1 MQDLASQ
8 ISLEK
13 LEQTCNV
20 LEALKTIC
28 ERYRSQAKTKAIVEE
43 LKFVLDTL
51 VGKKVGES
59 NNVGVYS
66 SQPLREISS
75 SLFNMIVNQSPQS
88 HAKHVIDSLI
98 SVTNIFY
105 SLNFKVAM
113 FVCASEYQV
122 KNEKPRRLNV
132 YRRYLNADR
141 TSQRYS
147 KTLWTIGWSFFSIS
161 CA

>member
-1 MQDLASQ
+1 MGCLSTKFRACVQDLASQ

-59 NNVGVYS
+59 NDVGIYS
-66 SQPLREISS
+66 SQPLRHISS
-75 SLFNMIVNQSPQS
+75 SLFGMIVNQNSQN
-88 HAKHVIDSLI
+88 HTNHIIDSLI
-98 SVTNIFY
+98 SITNIFY
-105 SLNFKVAM
+105 SLNFKVGSNGC
-113 FVCASEYQV
+113 V
-122 KNEKPRRLNV
+122 
-132 YRRYLNADR
+132 
-141 TSQRYS
+141 S
-147 KTLWTIGWSFFSIS
+147 K
-161 CA
+161 C